1 MKHSLQNA
9 TSLLTFLASVLPS
22 SIPSPST
29 NGYVT
34 REEFIA
40 DVAAGV
46 KRAPMATRL
55 TPHILSLVNWEQAY
69 SDPIRRQFIPLA
81 SSFQPDHPRLQLD
94 SLHESLDSP
103 VKGMVHRY
111 PDKVLFLG
119 MFISDSLNLNSK

>member
-1 MKHSLQNA
+1 MKHSLQNP
-9 TSLLTFLASVLPS
+9 TSLLTFLTSVVPSSISLPS
-22 SIPSPST
+22 S

-40 DVAAGV
+40 DVSAGM
-46 KRAPMATRL
+46 KRAPMAIRL
-55 TPHILSLVNWEQAY
+55 TPHILSLVNWDKAY

-81 SSFQPDHPRLQLD
+81 SSLQPDHPRLQLD

-103 VKGMVHRY
+103 VKGLVHRY

-119 MFISDSLNLNSK
+119 QSKSR